1 MRLRLI
7 RNKKLL
13 FALVLAAA
21 AASTAAGV
29 LAAVGSAPHPP
40 PGVSAGVSSLDRLP
54 AVATLPPRVAH
65 FVDVAAGARGMDPE
79 QAKIRVRELRTN
91 LGTTGADVY
100 AFESSRGAACFIL
113 TGQVGICPASASDGS
128 PGLQWTIGGG
138 YPGRPSNLAGI
149 ASDDVTRIQ
158 LRVDGRDVPTSLQN
172 NVVFAEYPQSA
183 KLARITIHRRDGSQS
198 SVDVQLEPTNVAAF
212 RDLHLLR
219 AKSVARATQP

>member
-1 MRLRLI
+1 MGLRLI

-40 PGVSAGVSSLDRLP
+40 AGVSAGVSSLERLP
-54 AVATLPPRVAH
+54 PVTTLPPRVAH
-65 FVDVAAGARGMDPE
+65 FVDVAARARGMDPE
-79 QAKIRVRELRTN
+79 QAKTHVRKLRTH
-91 LGTTGADVY
+91 LGATGADVY
-100 AFESSRGAACFIL
+100 AFASSRGAACFIL
-113 TGQVGICPASASDGS
+113 TGEVGLCPESASDGS

-138 YPGRPSNLAGI
+138 YPGAPSNLVGI
-149 ASDDVTRIQ
+149 ASDDVTRIE
-158 LRVDGRDVPTSLQN
+158 LTVDGRDVPTSLQN

-198 SVDVQLEPTNVAAF
+198 SVDVQLEPTSAAAF
-212 RDLHLLR
+212 RDLRLLR
-219 AKSVARATQP
+219 AKAVAKSAQP